1 MFRMY
6 IYIYIHIN
14 ISVYTYKIHIF
25 PSLNLSS
32 ITNPHIFHI
41 RSTSF
46 SMRNIHIDTNCPY
59 YQCIFQIFPAIN
71 TFQTGPRA
79 SVHWGEVNRSSR
91 PTRVKSQ
98 TCGEGWRSLQ
108 RIEGNFG
115 ENCEQIHHIGNKQTT
130 KTKNLRKIKGKKQWR
145 DMGNILE
152 KRWTNWRPTSIG

>member
-6 IYIYIHIN
+6 IYTHMN

-46 SMRNIHIDTNCPY
+46 SMRNIHIDTNCPDF
-59 YQCIFQIFPAIN
+59 QCISQIFPAIN
-71 TFQTGPRA
+71 TFHTGPRA

-98 TCGEGWRSLQ
+98 TCEQVSKNLRWIGE
-108 RIEGNFG
+108 NFG
-115 ENCEQIHHIGNKQTT
+115 EKLWTNSPHREQTKN
-130 KTKNLRKIKGKKQWR
+130 KTKNLRKIKGEKTWR

-152 KRWTNWRPTSIG
+152 KRWTNWRPIG